1 MKTHFQGCS
10 APEGGITI
18 LKPVIHLES
27 DGNLQFSGLHEVTS
41 FTVALNLKQ
50 HLRQQLLLL
59 AQHYHWLAR
68 GHIPT
73 PLSKIRLK

>member
-41 FTVALNLKQ
+41 FTVALNLKAASEATVIAFSSA
-50 HLRQQLLLL
+50 LSL
-59 AQHYHWLAR
+59 AGKGSHSH
-68 GHIPT
+68 T
-73 PLSKIRLK
+73 FK